1 MSMCKA
7 LQDILNEGI
16 EKGMAQGIEKGREE
30 GMAQKLED
38 NICGLA
44 NMLSVEQIAT
54 ALKTTT
60 QFVRDTFT
68 KYDIHPS

>member
-7 LQDILNEGI
+7 LQDILDEGI
-16 EKGMAQGIEKGREE
+16 EKGMAQGIKE
-30 GMAQKLED
+30 GMARKLED

-44 NMLSVEQIAT
+44 DMLSVEQIAT

-60 QFVRDTFT
+60 QFIRDTFA
-68 KYDIHPS
+68 KHNIHPS